1 MTDWTKLKV
10 PELKAELKTRG
21 LPQNG
26 LKAAL
31 VARLEEADTEK
42 VAADEPQQSG
52 QGDDDAT
59 IESNTVDNSP
69 REEEA
74 APPQPEA
81 HEGTV
86 PTPPTPS
93 IETPNA
99 QAASDDIK
107 KDAQSA
113 AAGAE
118 EAAAAA
124 AAQAVVPPI
133 IAQSS
138 KEESMP
144 DLTPVGT
151 TELKEDIEKRKRR
164 SLSPPPA
171 NGDAPR
177 KRQRQDIDV
186 AVTNTDKVA
195 TTEEDARWVENH
207 NNLDSAEV
215 NAEMEEVAEEGVQ
228 GNPTIVD
235 TATEEVVVE
244 HASRRASEEQQQRPA
259 LAPGAANMEEPP
271 RYKFRSPEDH
281 PMDDYETNYGLRN
294 DRSPSPPFDR
304 RSPAADYGIRSPEVE
319 RSVAPATHP
328 ATSALYIRDFQRPLN
343 RNQLKDH
350 ITTLA
355 TPPGQSPDPDVIIDF
370 FLDSICTHAFIAFT
384 NTSAA
389 SRVRSEIHDRIWP
402 DERTRRPLWADFIPD
417 SKVTEWI
424 ETEKSAAAAR
434 SGKKWEVAYDMDG
447 DGNVTASL
455 QETGEVPAQL
465 RKQSSASIAPTP
477 RLGVVGAPLGPRADQ
492 RRRDDGLRFDAPV
505 DRRPSFDHSA
515 QYPPTPLQSNVD
527 MIFTKTSP
535 SVSFLPVPKEL
546 AERRLDNI
554 DNLYAK
560 DAEAEF
566 RVNSESHRYTFEGET
581 LVDRGPEIFP
591 GIRRPP
597 GVRRVPLPRNL
608 LAGGARPLP
617 PARGSR
623 GYDRNDDR
631 GYRDCRGDRGPPGG
645 RGGYGGG
652 FDRGDRYERPRDGYR
667 GDRGFDGG
675 DRYER
680 PRGGYRADR
689 GFDGGDR
696 YERPSDRRKDFGPG
710 SNYRNNY
717 REGAHWRDG
726 VTNSKHLG

>member
-1 MTDWTKLKV
+1 MTDWSKLKV
-10 PELKAELKTRG
+10 PELKAELKTRN

-31 VARLEEADTEK
+31 VARLEEADSEK
-42 VAADEPQQSG
+42 VAGDEPQQSG

-69 REEEA
+69 RDEEA
-74 APPQPEA
+74 APPEPQPQPEA
-81 HEGTV
+81 HDDTV

-99 QAASDDIK
+99 QAVSDDMK

-113 AAGAE
+113 AVGAA

-124 AAQAVVPPI
+124 AAQAVIPPI
-133 IAQSS
+133 IAQPS

-177 KRQRQDIDV
+177 KRQRQDTDV
-186 AVTNTDKVA
+186 PVTDTDKVV

-215 NAEMEEVAEEGVQ
+215 NAEMVEVAEEGAQ

-235 TATEEVVVE
+235 TAKEEVVVE
-244 HASRRASEEQQQRPA
+244 HASRRSSEGQQQRPV
-259 LAPGAANMEEPP
+259 LAPSAAANMEEPP
-271 RYKFRSPEDH
+271 RYKFRAPEDQ
-281 PMDDYETNYGLRN
+281 PMDDYETNLRN
-294 DRSPSPPFDR
+294 DRSPSPAFDR
-304 RSPAADYGIRSPEVE
+304 RSPARDYGIRSPEAE
-319 RSVAPATHP
+319 RSVAPAIHP

-343 RNQLKDH
+343 RNQLRDY
-350 ITTLA
+350 IITLA
-355 TPPGQSPDPDVIIDF
+355 TPRGQSPDPDVIIDF

-424 ETEKSAAAAR
+424 ETENSAAAAR

-465 RKQSSASIAPTP
+465 RKQSSASVAPTP
-477 RLGVVGAPLGPRADQ
+477 RLGVAGAPLGPRADQ
-492 RRRDDGLRFDAPV
+492 RRRDDGLRYDAPA
-505 DRRPSFDHSA
+505 DRRPSFDRSA
-515 QYPPTPLQSNVD
+515 QYPPAPLQSNVD
-527 MIFTKTSP
+527 MIFTKSSP
-535 SVSFLPVPKEL
+535 SVSFLPVPREL

-554 DNLYAK
+554 DSLYAK

-566 RVNSESHRYTFEGET
+566 RENSESHRYTFEGEI

-617 PARGSR
+617 PVRGSR

-631 GYRDCRGDRGPPGG
+631 GYRDYRDERPRDSYRDDRGPPVG
-645 RGGYGGG
+645 RGGYGGR
-652 FDRGDRYERPRDGYR
+652 FDRGDRYERP
-667 GDRGFDGG
+667 F
-675 DRYER
+675 E
-680 PRGGYRADR
+680 
-689 GFDGGDR
+689 
-696 YERPSDRRKDFGPG
+696 RRKDDFGPG

-717 REGAHWRDG
+717 REGAHWRGGGGGMDG
-726 VTNSKHLG
+726 RY